1 MSPNMR
7 ARFSLVEYFTGLKE
21 GLSKPTLALLVL
33 SVMILAAIITP
44 VGKANDL
51 IIQLNP
57 SQGPVGTTVSY
68 TGVGFTTGGLIEISF
83 DSKSVAKTG
92 AGMFGRINGAF
103 TVPSVSPGTYAVT
116 VTDVAGGYAT
126 ATFTVTQK
134 SSTTAP
140 STSTI
145 WLSSTQGPKGTMVSV
160 TGSGFNS
167 GGSVSINFGTTNVA
181 STSADASGGIS
192 SLFTIPSV
200 SPGTYSVTA
209 TGAGGRYAAATFIV
223 TQAIST
229 GPSGL
234 YPTQGS
240 VGARAEFW
248 SPLVIVVIVVVIAF
262 IFLMIFAYRRRGKQ
276 ETLPDEERPPYK
288 RELSAPSKKPTV
300 TSRTTQ
306 PASYSQQPPNTKICP
321 HCKQIVK
328 DDYNVCPYC
337 RKRLR

>member
-1 MSPNMR
+1 MD
-7 ARFSLVEYFTGLKE
+7 LKE

-33 SVMILAAIITP
+33 SIMILAAVIMP
-44 VGKANDL
+44 VGKASDL

-92 AGMFGRINGAF
+92 AGMFGRINGGF
-103 TVPSVSPGTYAVT
+103 TVPSVSPGTYTVT

-145 WLSSTQGPKGTMVSV
+145 LLSSTQGPKGTMVSV
-160 TGSGFNS
+160 TGSGFTS

-192 SLFTIPSV
+192 ALFTIPSV

-209 TGAGGRYAAATFIV
+209 TGAGGRYAAATFTV

-234 YPTQGS
+234 YPTQGPI
-240 VGARAEFW
+240 GARTEFW
-248 SPLVIVVIVVVIAF
+248 SPLVIVVIVAAIALTTISMAF
-262 IFLMIFAYRRRGKQ
+262 VYRRRGKQ
-276 ETLPDEERPPYK
+276 ETSLEEERPIYK
-288 RELSAPSKKPTV
+288 PLSAPSKKPTV
-300 TSRTTQ
+300 TSRITQ
-306 PASYSQQPPNTKICP
+306 SASYSQQPPNTKICP